1 MESASSYRV
10 VCGASQLVLTATGVQ
25 WVDMRLLASVYEAVL
40 RDSYGAILQRYSC
53 AAPAAASYVGFED
66 VDSFTL
72 NVWGVQP

>member
-1 MESASSYRV
+1 
-10 VCGASQLVLTATGVQ
+10 
-25 WVDMRLLASVYEAVL
+25 MRLLASVYEAVL